1 MINKEEL
8 FALPAK
14 ERKQLAVDLLN
25 SIDEELADQIPEWKK
40 ELIKERLQYH
50 ETHSGEGIEWNEW
63 KKKYE
68 Q

>member
-8 FALPAK
+8 FALPAQ

-40 ELIKERLQYH
+40 ELIKERLEFH
-50 ETHSGEGIEWNEW
+50 KAHSGEGTEWNEW